1 LSGRSLSLRMDSQRD
16 GDAGPESG
24 GDAGPASDGD
34 AGQESSVAD
43 VEGAD
48 SSMPDGGLAGP
59 ARGGDRDDDIPENPD
74 VADLLDELEALRRTV
89 DDPEEHEQLSRTV
102 RMAHR
107 IPGGATFGRTIDKY
121 TSQDV
126 AETFVGSILISM
138 PMLVEDVS
146 EIGAFFAT
154 RPMFFVGNLAFV
166 VVMTIGLLYWADL
179 QEVKI
184 TNPILGVVPRRLAG
198 VLTVAFVTAAFTMTL
213 WGRVDWVDPWQT
225 LCQVSVI
232 WSVAAIG
239 GALGD
244 ILPGESKGTDLSL
257 EEFSFDDLPFDN

>member
-1 LSGRSLSLRMDSQRD
+1 MDSQRD
-16 GDAGPESG
+16 GETRAG
-24 GDAGPASDGD
+24 D
-34 AGQESSVAD
+34 
-43 VEGAD
+43 EGR
-48 SSMPDGGLAGP
+48 
-59 ARGGDRDDDIPENPD
+59 ARRSARTDRDDDIPENPD

-107 IPGGATFGRTIDKY
+107 IPGSATFGRTIDKY
-121 TSQDV
+121 TSQDI
-126 AETFVGSILISM
+126 AETFVGSLLISM
-138 PMLVEDVS
+138 PMLIEDAS
-146 EIGAFFAT
+146 EVGAFFAT
-154 RPMFFVGNLAFV
+154 HPVFFVGNLAFV
-166 VVMTIGLLYWADL
+166 TVMTIGLLYWADL
-179 QEVKI
+179 QEVLI
-184 TNPILGVVPRRLAG
+184 TNPILGIVPRRLAG
-198 VLTVAFVTAAFTMTL
+198 VLTVAFVTAAGTMTL

-257 EEFSFDDLPFDN
+257 DEFSFDDLPFDNR

>member
-1 LSGRSLSLRMDSQRD
+1 MDSQRD
-16 GDAGPESG
+16 GDAGTEGG
-24 GDAGPASDGD
+24 GDVRPASDD
-34 AGQESSVAD
+34 ADGERISSA
-43 VEGAD
+43 
-48 SSMPDGGLAGP
+48 SSPDGGRI
-59 ARGGDRDDDIPENPD
+59 ARSRDGDRDDDIPENPD

-107 IPGGATFGRTIDKY
+107 IPGSATFGRTIDKY
-121 TSQDV
+121 TSRDV

-146 EIGAFFAT
+146 EIGGHFVDH
-154 RPMFFVGNLAFV
+154 PSLFVGNVAFV

-179 QEVKI
+179 QQVKI

-198 VLTVAFVTAAFTMTL
+198 VLTVAFVTAALTMTL
-213 WGRVDWVDPWQT
+213 WGRVDWVDPWRT
-225 LCQVSVI
+225 LCQVSVL

>member
-1 LSGRSLSLRMDSQRD
+1 MDSQRD

-24 GDAGPASDGD
+24 GDAGPESRSDAEPASDG
-34 AGQESSVAD
+34 AD
-43 VEGAD
+43 GERAP
-48 SSMPDGGLAGP
+48 SASTPDGGRVG
-59 ARGGDRDDDIPENPD
+59 RSRDGDRDDIPENPD
-74 VADLLDELEALRRTV
+74 VADLLDELETLRRTV

-107 IPGGATFGRTIDKY
+107 IPGSATFGRTIDKY
-121 TSQDV
+121 TGQDV

-146 EIGAFFAT
+146 EIGRHFVDH
-154 RPMFFVGNLAFV
+154 PSLFVGNVAFV

-213 WGRVDWVDPWQT
+213 WGRVDWVDPWVT

>member
-1 LSGRSLSLRMDSQRD
+1 MNSQRN
-16 GDAGPESG
+16 GDAGADGRRHASADP
-24 GDAGPASDGD
+24 DDMPA
-34 AGQESSVAD
+34 
-43 VEGAD
+43 
-48 SSMPDGGLAGP
+48 
-59 ARGGDRDDDIPENPD
+59 NPD

-107 IPGGATFGRTIDKY
+107 IPGSATFGRTIDKY
-121 TSQDV
+121 TSQDI
-126 AETFVGSILISM
+126 AESFVGSLLISL

-146 EIGAFFAT
+146 EIGAFFAAH
-154 RPMFFVGNLAFV
+154 PAFFVGNVAFV

-179 QEVKI
+179 QEVLI

-198 VLTVAFVTAAFTMTL
+198 VLTVALVTSTFTMTL
-213 WGRVDWVDPWQT
+213 WGRIDWVDPWQT
-225 LCQVSVI
+225 ICQVSVI